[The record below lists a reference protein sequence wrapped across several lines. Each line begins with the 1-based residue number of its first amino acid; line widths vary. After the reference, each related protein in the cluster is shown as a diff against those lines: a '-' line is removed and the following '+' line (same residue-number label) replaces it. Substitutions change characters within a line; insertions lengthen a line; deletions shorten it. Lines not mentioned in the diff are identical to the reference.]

1 MTAAMLPALSLAI
14 AGPDLFSRAA
24 DAFFPRVCAGCG
36 AADPEA
42 SAHLCWECLR
52 ELPLIRRPF
61 CERCGDP
68 VAGRVDHAYVCALC
82 AGRGDAFT
90 SARSAARYEGACA
103 QAVRALKY
111 HGATWVAGDLA
122 GWLESVVRAEWPGVE
137 FDAIVPVPLHPL
149 RRRVREYNQAEL
161 LARGLGRRLRR
172 PVRPRAL
179 RRVRATPSQ
188 TRLTVKDR
196 AANMKNAFEARPC
209 KNLSGARLLLVDDV
223 MTTGATLHDA
233 ARALR
238 EGGASGVWAVTV
250 ARG

>member
-1 MTAAMLPALSLAI
+1 MISACPPAFSVATAWWNHLRQS
-14 AGPDLFSRAA
+14 A
-24 DAFFPRVCAGCG
+24 DAAFPRVCAGCG

-42 SAHLCWECLR
+42 SPHLCWDCLR
-52 ELPLIRRPF
+52 DLHLIQRPF

-68 VAGRVDHAYVCALC
+68 IAGRADHAYVCALC
-82 AGRGDAFT
+82 AARADAFT

-122 GWLESVVRAEWPGVE
+122 GWLESVVRAEWPDVK
-137 FDAIVPVPLHPL
+137 FDAIVPVPLHAL
-149 RRRVREYNQAEL
+149 RRRTREYNQAEL
-161 LARGLGRRLRR
+161 LAHGLGRRLRL
-172 PVRPRAL
+172 PVWPRAL

-196 AANMKNAFEARPC
+196 AANMKNAFEARSC
-209 KNLSGARLLLVDDV
+209 KNVSGARLLLVDDV

-238 EGGASGVWAVTV
+238 EGGAEGVWAATV